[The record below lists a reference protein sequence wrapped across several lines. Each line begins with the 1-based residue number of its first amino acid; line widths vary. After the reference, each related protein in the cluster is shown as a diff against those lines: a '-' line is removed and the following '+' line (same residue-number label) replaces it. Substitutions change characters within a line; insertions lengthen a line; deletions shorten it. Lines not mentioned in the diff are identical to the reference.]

1 MPVIYAT
8 TAGGREGIVAKD
20 LCDCLYGQGDT
31 SVECK
36 PLTPGAFMA
45 KFTDSTAL
53 DRCLSMKY
61 FKSLI
66 KRVEVYD
73 DVLVGSPPQ
82 ARYSKVKRVGEYIFI
97 KI

>member
-8 TAGGREGIVAKD
+8 TLGGREATAARD

-36 PLTPGAFMA
+36 PLTPGAFLA
-45 KFTDSTAL
+45 KFADSTAL

-66 KRVEVYD
+66 KRVELYD
-73 DVLVGSPPQ
+73 YVIMGALPQ
-82 ARYSKVKRVGEYIFI
+82 GQYSKVKRIGEYIFI